1 MTRRKAV
8 DRTRGF
14 GDIGRRRPDWGPAE
28 RAGWVALASLLV
40 LAVVAGGTW
49 LVYGPEN
56 PVLMLVIAV
65 VWAAAVAASWWLG
78 SVFPGGMVATVGVL
92 VMIIVGP
99 IWVDYEVLAIR
110 GHTTVATVSRVDS
123 KPDRQDIDYTVW
135 LEESDGRPIALPLLT
150 YGPPQP
156 LQPGDTVKVVVD
168 PQGRLDT
175 EPPDRAGNGW
185 MLPVTVGGAVV
196 LVVGLAL
203 AARGPRPGTAGGP
216 RRGSG
221 DRTSRPES
229 GRTRR
234 ARRHARGR

>member
-1 MTRRKAV
+1 MTRRQAV

-14 GDIGRRRPDWGPAE
+14 GDMGRRRPDWGPAE
-28 RAGWVALASLLV
+28 RAGWVALASVLV
-40 LAVVAGGTW
+40 LAVVLGGAWLSYGQQNVGLVLALAGGW
-49 LVYGPEN
+49 AL
-56 PVLMLVIAV
+56 
-65 VWAAAVAASWWLG
+65 AAAAAWWLG
-78 SVFPGGMVATVGVL
+78 SVFWGAVIAAIGV
-92 VMIIVGP
+92 IVLAVIAP
-99 IWVDYEVLAIR
+99 IWFGYEVLAAR

-135 LEESDGRPIALPLLT
+135 LAEADGRPIALPLLT

-156 LQPGDTVKVVVD
+156 LQPGDTIKVVVD

-185 MLPVTVGGAVV
+185 MLPVTVGGAV
-196 LVVGLAL
+196 LVVVGMAV
-203 AARGPRPGTAGGP
+203 AATGSRPGSAGGP

-229 GRTRR
+229 ARTRR
-234 ARRHARGR
+234 ARRPARGR